1 LTGQP
6 YREVAMPRPIINI
19 LGQRFGSL
27 TVIRFEGQAS
37 TSGRALWL
45 CRCTCGSE
53 KIIKSHSL
61 RGGLSRSCGCS
72 NTHQYG
78 LRHGDARKG
87 QLAPEWRSWH
97 GMLQRCENPRTAN
110 YEQYGGRSIT
120 VCDRWQSYEN
130 FLADMGR
137 RPDPPEKYS
146 LDRIDNNG
154 PYSPEN
160 CRWATRSEQQKNKRP
175 YKHKRR

>member
-1 LTGQP
+1 
-6 YREVAMPRPIINI
+6 
-19 LGQRFGSL
+19 
-27 TVIRFEGQAS
+27 
-37 TSGRALWL
+37 
-45 CRCTCGSE
+45 
-53 KIIKSHSL
+53 
-61 RGGLSRSCGCS
+61 
-72 NTHQYG
+72 
-78 LRHGDARKG
+78 
-87 QLAPEWRSWH
+87 
-97 GMLQRCENPRTAN
+97 MLQRCENPRTAN